1 MSLNNTTTCL
11 VQGRSTPTLGL
22 RTLCLFRLPLIG
34 LLLLAAI
41 SQATASE
48 VLTSDR
54 VKSARQ
60 THSLWTT
67 PGELVSFRIPAFDS
81 SNHDLGNLDNF
92 DTQETPIVV
101 TRSKPDTAQLL
112 DNPDGSRTFFW
123 MPQARDIGSRKVD
136 FFFFDH
142 TGSTEQL
149 QMTLQL
155 YVLEAIFGGDRLNSL
170 PDLTITGRADK
181 TIPKDGL
188 LEITRGESI
197 RLQLLATDATSP
209 DTDLHVIDLS
219 PDATLKFT
227 PEHEQSGEFDRY
239 KRQPNARSAGN
250 ESRAN
255 IHWDTGATLNGYT
268 NFTVYAV
275 DQEHPLQFVSHTI
288 NVLVE
293 KVINRRPQNRSVPI
307 TLDIL
312 SKADLSLQSERT
324 QTSRNP
330 LSLQLQENGFNQ
342 SETLTITLSSADVDN

>member
-41 SQATASE
+41 SQVTASE
-48 VLTSDR
+48 VLASDR
-54 VKSARQ
+54 AKSARQ

-67 PGELVSFRIPAFDS
+67 PGELVSFRIPARPAFDS

-155 YVLEAIFGGDRLNSL
+155 YVLEARFGGDRLNSL
-170 PDLTITGRADK
+170 PDLVVTAKAGGREDEAISDN
-181 TIPKDGL
+181 GL
-188 LEITRGESI
+188 LETVEGESVS
-197 RLQLLATDATSP
+197 LQLLATDTAIRQP
-209 DTDLHVIDLS
+209 DLHVIDL
-219 PDATLKFT
+219 PHHATLELT
-227 PEHEQSGEFDRY
+227 SEPGQNHEYDRPNRRPNGRSSG
-239 KRQPNARSAGN
+239 S

-255 IHWDTGATLNGYT
+255 ILWDTRATSNGYT

-275 DQEHPLQFVSHTI
+275 DQEYPLQFVSHTV

-293 KVINRRPQNRSVPI
+293 KVLATTAVR
-307 TLDIL
+307 L
-312 SKADLSLQSERT
+312 SKADPLRESLQT
-324 QTSRNP
+324 QAPNAP
-330 LSLQLQENGFNQ
+330 LSLQTQQNGIDQ
-342 SETLTITLSSADVDN
+342 TKTLTITLSSFDVDN

>member
-92 DTQETPIVV
+92 DTQETPSVV

-112 DNPDGSRTFFW
+112 DNPDGSHTFFW
-123 MPQARDIGSRKVD
+123 MPQARDIGSRQVD

-142 TGSTEQL
+142 TGDTELL
-149 QMTLQL
+149 QIALQL
-155 YVLEAIFGGDRLNSL
+155 HVLEASFGGDRLNSL
-170 PDLTITGRADK
+170 PVLIVTATADGREDEK
-181 TIPKDGL
+181 ISDNGL
-188 LEITRGESI
+188 LETFAGESV
-197 RLQLLATDATSP
+197 RLQLLATDTTIP
-209 DTDLHVIDLS
+209 RPGLHVIDL
-219 PDATLKFT
+219 PHHATLQLTSELEKNR
-227 PEHEQSGEFDRY
+227 EFDQHNRRS
-239 KRQPNARSAGN
+239 KQRSASS

-255 IHWDTGATLNGYT
+255 ILWDTTATSNGYT
-268 NFTVYAV
+268 NFTV
-275 DQEHPLQFVSHTI
+275 
-288 NVLVE
+288 
-293 KVINRRPQNRSVPI
+293 
-307 TLDIL
+307 
-312 SKADLSLQSERT
+312 LSL
-324 QTSRNP
+324 
-330 LSLQLQENGFNQ
+330 
-342 SETLTITLSSADVDN
+342 IHI